1 MQEAPKADH
10 GMKESATTFR
20 QSLAIQRRVIWAL
33 LMREVITRFG
43 RENLGVLWL
52 ILEPMMF
59 TMGVTALWSAA
70 GMTHGSNMPIV
81 AFAITGYS
89 SVLMWRNTVGRCNS
103 GIHQNLNLLY
113 HRNVKVIDV
122 FVTRIVLEMAG
133 ATASFIVLAV
143 FFTAIEWIQPPDDL
157 LKVIGGWLMLAWFGA
172 ALAILVGAATA
183 YSEIVERIWH
193 PMAYLLFPLSGA
205 AFMVDW
211 LPKAGQEVVLLLPM
225 VHGVELIRDG
235 YFGTAVRTHYD
246 VAYMGIV
253 NLVLTLFGLWV
264 LRDAGLRAEAH

>member
-1 MQEAPKADH
+1 MDKT
-10 GMKESATTFR
+10 ATTFR
-20 QSLAIQRRVIWAL
+20 QSLVIQRRVIWAL
-33 LMREVITRFG
+33 LMREAITRFG

-59 TMGVTALWSAA
+59 TLGVATLWSAA
-70 GMTHGSNMPIV
+70 GMSHGSSIPIV

-89 SVLMWRNTVGRCNS
+89 SVLMWRNTVSRCNS
-103 GIHQNLNLLY
+103 GVQQNLNLLY

-143 FFTAIEWIQPPDDL
+143 FFTTIEWIQPPNDL
-157 LKVIGGWLMLAWFGA
+157 LKVIGGWLMLAWFGS

-183 YSEIVERIWH
+183 YSEMVERIWH
-193 PMAYLLFPLSGA
+193 PLAYLLFPLSGA

-211 LPKAGQEVVLLLPM
+211 LPKAGQQVVLLLPM

-235 YFGTAVRTHYD
+235 YFGSQVRTHYD
-246 VAYMGIV
+246 MAYMAVV
-253 NLVLTLFGLWV
+253 NLLLTLSGLWV
-264 LRDAGLRAEAH
+264 LRDAGLRAEAQ

>member
-1 MQEAPKADH
+1 MDKH
-10 GMKESATTFR
+10 ATPFR
-20 QSLAIQRRVIWAL
+20 QSLTIQRRVIWAL

-43 RENLGVLWL
+43 RKNLGVLWL
-52 ILEPMMF
+52 IAEPMMF
-59 TMGVTALWSAA
+59 TLGVTALWSAA
-70 GMTHGSNMPIV
+70 GMSHGSSMPIV

-89 SVLMWRNTVGRCNS
+89 SVLMWRNTVSRCNS
-103 GIHQNLNLLY
+103 GIQTNLNLLY

-143 FFTAIEWIQPPDDL
+143 FFTTIEWIEPPDDL

-211 LPKAGQEVVLLLPM
+211 LPKAGQDVVLLLPM
-225 VHGVELIRDG
+225 VHGVELIREG
-235 YFGTAVRTHYD
+235 YFGSQVRTHYD
-246 VAYMGIV
+246 MAYTAFV
-253 NLVLTLFGLWV
+253 NLLLTLAGLWL
-264 LRDAGLRAEAH
+264 LRDAAMRVEAP